1 MPLNRYV
8 YVFRMII
15 ACHKRP
21 CCHDRTRPAYGD
33 RLRMNAPEAEAA
45 YRLVKSELDAHR
57 ISLDEYN
64 RRVAALRYL
73 DNTGTW
79 WAISPKDG
87 TWLLWNGMAWEPG
100 FVSGAPSRTIVQQA
114 VPAVGMPRTSVRA
127 LETGSENPPAEQIPS
142 PVIRSQWPAGK
153 KYAAGSIAC
162 GVASFFL
169 FPYILGIAGILIG
182 IAALREKYMP
192 GAIGVLLS
200 AAVMPV
206 AYLISLP
213 P

>member
-1 MPLNRYV
+1 
-8 YVFRMII
+8 
-15 ACHKRP
+15 
-21 CCHDRTRPAYGD
+21 
-33 RLRMNAPEAEAA
+33 MNAPEAEAA
-45 YRLVKSELDAHR
+45 YLLVKSQLDAHR

-64 RRVAALRYL
+64 QRVAALQYL

-87 TWLLWNGMAWEPG
+87 TWLRWNGTAWEPG
-100 FVSGAPSRTIVQQA
+100 FESGAPSEAPAQQA
-114 VPAVGMPRTSVRA
+114 DPAVEMPRVTVRA
-127 LETGSENPPAEQIPS
+127 LEPGGETPPADQILS
-142 PVIRSQWPAGK
+142 PVFRSPWSAGK
-153 KYAAGSIAC
+153 KCAAGSIAC

-169 FPYILGIAGILIG
+169 FPYILGIAGILFG
-182 IAALREKYMP
+182 TAALKEKYTP

-200 AAVMPV
+200 AAVIPV